1 MIEIKII
8 KNIIIEQINIKLIM
22 QRDLGLGLVQG
33 KILTIKIFQFQKSIK
48 IIQKQEINIKEID
61 IYQNP
66 TLKV

>member
-1 MIEIKII
+1 
-8 KNIIIEQINIKLIM
+8 M

-33 KILTIKIFQFQKSIK
+33 KILTIKIFQFQKTIK